1 MTLTEV
7 VLMIQNE
14 LQKSYDYLRI
24 TATQSQSNGNNS
36 GFIHMNFNEVEIE
49 MPLIIELR
57 ERGVS
62 YESLHELPDALKFM
76 KIPFNLDFQLNQFS
90 ALQKEQTL
98 AQEDDNKIPK
108 ETTRVNTGEIQD
120 ERKIHERRF
129 MVGNETNVRL
139 LTDKD
144 IAIRTE
150 NHCKVISTIK
160 IKFRPVI

>member
-7 VLMIQNE
+7 VLMVQNE

-24 TATQSQSNGNNS
+24 TAAQSQLNGNTDR
-36 GFIHMNFNEVEIE
+36 FIHMNFNEVEIE
-49 MPLIIELR
+49 IPLIIELK
-57 ERGVS
+57 ERSVT
-62 YESLHELPDALKFM
+62 YESLQELPDTLKFM

-90 ALQKEQTL
+90 TFKKEQTL
-98 AQEDDNKIPK
+98 TQEEDIMISK
-108 ETTRVNTGEIQD
+108 EKTRVNTGEIQ
-120 ERKIHERRF
+120 EEGKIQEPLF
-129 MVGNETNVRL
+129 MVGNETNVRF

-144 IAIRTE
+144 FAIQTE